1 MSAKRRLLAHSDTP
15 RRPRPAESADH
26 GHGDRAREA
35 AVQPSTK
42 GARRDDCGV
51 SSSHRAAFGRHTD
64 HEDSTWA
71 DVAATDLPGLKRRVI
86 GARHLPLPYDG
97 IEDTSF
103 DLDEP
108 SELLC
113 RRMALLRE
121 MIGSFCL
128 DPEPD
133 EVEARSL
140 LAFCVAIG
148 HHSLAADHEGRTRA
162 KVLVRAGDL
171 ILNRTRTRGQ

>member
-1 MSAKRRLLAHSDTP
+1 
-15 RRPRPAESADH
+15 
-26 GHGDRAREA
+26 
-35 AVQPSTK
+35 
-42 GARRDDCGV
+42 
-51 SSSHRAAFGRHTD
+51 
-64 HEDSTWA
+64 
-71 DVAATDLPGLKRRVI
+71 
-86 GARHLPLPYDG
+86 
-97 IEDTSF
+97 
-103 DLDEP
+103 
-108 SELLC
+108 
-113 RRMALLRE
+113 MALLRE

-148 HHSLAADHEGRTRA
+148 HHSLAADHEGRA